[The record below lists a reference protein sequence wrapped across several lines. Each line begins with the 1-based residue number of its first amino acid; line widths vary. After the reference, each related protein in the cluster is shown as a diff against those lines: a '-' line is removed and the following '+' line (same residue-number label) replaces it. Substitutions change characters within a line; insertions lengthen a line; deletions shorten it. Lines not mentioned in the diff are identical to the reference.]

1 MSATN
6 IFCCQERDCR
16 SLLEVFQLKAV
27 LVKQVFCWN
36 IPSAFLVWSVGEGV
50 FRPMS
55 SRAAA
60 AARCRLSWKENFK
73 QTKAMLLRCSGSA
86 WCIIHV
92 KGSKHQQSW
101 HSSTT
106 WTSHP
111 VQLQCTRICY
121 YRKLNMII
129 VGCFYG
135 LAGVVASA
143 FSSQRSLSF
152 CMTVPLHLTCHL
164 VIVRAKKQVLNA
176 AGGSKQGVL
185 FPWENKYFGFDL
197 LPEVWNSS
205 GLCVVMV
212 VFTWQVF
219 ILYCSYYF

>member
-6 IFCCQERDCR
+6 IFCCQERDYR
-16 SLLEVFQLKAV
+16 SLLGVFQLKAV
-27 LVKQVFCWN
+27 LAKTGVLSKYP
-36 IPSAFLVWSVGEGV
+36 ISSLVWSVGEGV
-50 FRPMS
+50 FRPTS
-55 SRAAA
+55 SRVTA

-73 QTKAMLLRCSGSA
+73 QTKEMLLRCSGSV

-92 KGSKHQQSW
+92 KGSKRQQSW

-106 WTSHP
+106 CTSHP

-129 VGCFYG
+129 VECFYG
-135 LAGVVASA
+135 LAGVAASA

-152 CMTVPLHLTCHL
+152 CMTIPFHLTCHL
-164 VIVRAKKQVLNA
+164 VIVRAKKKTGVKCS
-176 AGGSKQGVL
+176 GGQGVL
-185 FPWENKYFGFDL
+185 FPWENKCLGFDL

-205 GLCVVMV
+205 WFVR
-212 VFTWQVF
+212 
-219 ILYCSYYF
+219 SYGGVYMASVYTVL